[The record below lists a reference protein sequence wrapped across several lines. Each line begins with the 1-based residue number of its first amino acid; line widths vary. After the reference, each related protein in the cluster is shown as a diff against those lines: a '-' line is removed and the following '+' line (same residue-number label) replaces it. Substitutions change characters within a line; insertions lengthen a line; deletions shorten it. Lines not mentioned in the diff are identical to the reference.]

1 MLDTVRLRSPF
12 IAEDLARQIEQ
23 RLVKRLA
30 VEVST
35 GDLLW
40 ELTSGSLEGSYDS
53 RVSVQVNRK
62 EYQVVRYLKDG
73 QPQVRTVLADCE
85 PYVIVE
91 GSVHKAMLGHNVT
104 GGPVTFQP
112 AVRWFIDKL
121 SAITSSVLPDASVW
135 YVEKIDWTECY
146 TLPYDGI
153 VDFITTLNSAR
164 YPRRKVSRFSSES
177 IFAPGTTTAVK
188 IYHKGPEFQKHDRK
202 RIISFLGRMK
212 AADLQSLA
220 NGIMRVEVSIKS
232 KKLRAD
238 FGLKPVVSD
247 ITDSYL
253 NRIHDLEV
261 EKLLREGESDM
272 DTVRNHVEVKRRLF
286 DTYSPALAST
296 LYGVWAQFSTVGEV
310 EVRRDLPKATFYKY
324 RKLLTDAGCTW
335 FGTDIILR
343 STAIP
348 AGFTLSRSDSHR
360 VVTEDPIIEELLRS
374 YRVTVAA

>member
-12 IAEDLARQIEQ
+12 IAADLARQIER
-23 RLVKRLA
+23 RLVKRYA
-30 VEVST
+30 VELST

-53 RVSVQVNRK
+53 RISVQVNTK
-62 EYQVVRYLKDG
+62 EYQVVRYQKDG
-73 QPQVRTVLADCE
+73 SMQVRTILVDCE
-85 PYVIVE
+85 PYIIVE
-91 GSVHKAMLGHNVT
+91 ASVHKAMLGHNVT
-104 GGPVTFQP
+104 GGPINFQP
-112 AVRWFIDKL
+112 AIHWFIDKL
-121 SAITSSVLPDASVW
+121 SSILSTPLPAASLW
-135 YVEKIDWTECY
+135 GVEKIDWSECY
-146 TLPYDGI
+146 TLPHAGI

-202 RIISFLGRMK
+202 RIIDFLGRKK
-212 AADLQSLA
+212 AADLQTLA

-247 ITDSYL
+247 ITDDYL
-253 NRIHDLEV
+253 NQVHDHEV
-261 EKLLREGESDM
+261 EKLLREGKSDM
-272 DTVRNHVEVKRRLF
+272 DIVRNHVEVKRRLF
-286 DTYSPALAST
+286 DTYSPSIAST
-296 LYGVWAQFSTVGEV
+296 LYGVWAQFSTVGEA

-335 FGTDIILR
+335 FGTDIVLR
-343 STAIP
+343 TTAIP
-348 AGFTLSRSDSHR
+348 EGFTLSRSDSHR
-360 VVTEDPIIEELLRS
+360 IVTEDPLVEKLLLS
-374 YRVTVAA
+374 YRATFAA